1 MNVDC
6 RISEDNREAAIHFP
20 DPSPGYTIF
29 INAKSCEQ
37 LIQILRDVRQNL
49 EPPPAL
55 PGETPLEKDED

>member
-29 INAKSCEQ
+29 INAESCEQ
-37 LIQILRDVRQNL
+37 LIQILTRRPT
-49 EPPPAL
+49 EP
-55 PGETPLEKDED
+55 

>member
-29 INAKSCEQ
+29 INAESCEQ
-37 LIQILRDVRQNL
+37 LIQILTDVRQNL

-55 PGETPLEKDED
+55 PGETPLENDED